1 MKTFNLAILSGD
13 GIGPEIMAEAQT
25 ILEYLKQ
32 TGLVDFQ
39 IQEALVGG
47 ASIRDSGDPITNA
60 TLDMV
65 KTADA
70 VLFGAVGDY
79 SFDHL
84 PQSERPEV
92 AILKLRKEL
101 ELFANIRPIVIF
113 DELIENSNLKKEV
126 LQNVDFIIVR
136 ELTGDIYFGEPRGEK
151 KINGVR
157 HGFNTMTYSEP
168 EIERI
173 ANVGF
178 KLAEARRRKVTSVD
192 KANVLETMQLWRDV
206 VSRVSESYKDI
217 ELQHMYVDN
226 AAMQLIN
233 LPAQFDVIVTGNI
246 FGD

>member
-47 ASIRDSGDPITNA
+47 ASIRDSGSPITNA

-70 VLFGAVGDY
+70 ILFGAVGDY

-157 HGFNTMTYSEP
+157 HGFNTMTYFS
-168 EIERI
+168 
-173 ANVGF
+173 
-178 KLAEARRRKVTSVD
+178 T
-192 KANVLETMQLWRDV
+192 
-206 VSRVSESYKDI
+206 
-217 ELQHMYVDN
+217 
-226 AAMQLIN
+226 
-233 LPAQFDVIVTGNI
+233 
-246 FGD
+246 